1 MREYKNHY
9 YSKYYIKKRPVN
21 FGNHL
26 VTVIKQ
32 TENSSDIALTHEGRS
47 VIDRH
52 GNRSPR

>member
-1 MREYKNHY
+1 MKEYKNHY